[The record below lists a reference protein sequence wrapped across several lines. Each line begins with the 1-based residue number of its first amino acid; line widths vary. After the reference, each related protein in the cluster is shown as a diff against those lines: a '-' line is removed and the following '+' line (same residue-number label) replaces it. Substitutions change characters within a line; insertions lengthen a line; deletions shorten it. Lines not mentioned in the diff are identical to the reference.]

1 MFRVVY
7 NTQHSTVYY
16 FLFSFLFL
24 SFLFS
29 PLADQKPFFS
39 LFPLPPSSSLSP
51 IFILFQP
58 FITSSSFSS
67 HCICPSSTKKKQKKH
82 WRSPTITTTTTSFF
96 FSVLQ
101 TTFGQGATVPQAK
114 KYATRSATTGTKRSA
129 LGVISGNVLQGGRP
143 SGKMAQK
150 AKMNELVDDDQTMMS
165 ISGESFGKVAPSACP
180 AGVVDIDADRSD
192 AQTCGTYAQDIHKY
206 MLAMEVKWQANPG
219 YMSGHT
225 GKITPKMRGVLIDW
239 LVEVHY
245 RFDLLQETMFLTTI
259 LIDRYLSKA
268 SVEKKKLQLVGV
280 TAMLIASKYEEMWPP
295 EVNDFVY
302 MTDNAYT
309 KEEIIAMEG
318 QMLNTLQY
326 ALGNPLPTQF
336 VQRYVTASGANTD
349 TQRVAGYIMELSITS
364 YDMVSYKQSTLAA
377 SALVLAGQ
385 ITGQSMFGASLQYYS
400 GYSLDQL
407 TPCMKALQGQLK
419 ASVASDATL
428 KAIRKKHSKTK
439 FHSTS
444 QRDDVVRYIAGL

>member
-1 MFRVVY
+1 M
-7 NTQHSTVYY
+7 
-16 FLFSFLFL
+16 
-24 SFLFS
+24 
-29 PLADQKPFFS
+29 
-39 LFPLPPSSSLSP
+39 SSL
-51 IFILFQP
+51 Q
-58 FITSSSFSS
+58 TR
-67 HCICPSSTKKKQKKH
+67 ST
-82 WRSPTITTTTTSFF
+82 
-96 FSVLQ
+96 
-101 TTFGQGATVPQAK
+101 TTFGQGAVPAAK
-114 KYATRSATTGTKRSA
+114 KYATRSSTTGVKRTA
-129 LGVISGNVLQGGRP
+129 LGVLNGNGIQQAGLGGF
-143 SGKMAQK
+143 KKAQK
-150 AKMNELVDDDQTMMS
+150 PKVAADDDMTMMS
-165 ISGESFGKVAPSACP
+165 ISLDMQAEAKSSSIP
-180 AGVVDIDADRSD
+180 AGVPDIDADRSD
-192 AQTCGTYAQDIHKY
+192 AQTCGTYAPDIHKY
-206 MLAMEVKWQANPG
+206 MLGLEAKWQPNPG
-219 YMSGHT
+219 YMAQHT
-225 GKITPKMRGVLIDW
+225 GKITQKMRGVLIDW

-309 KEEIIAMEG
+309 KEEIIRMEG
-318 QMLNTLQY
+318 AMLSTLEY

-336 VQRYVTASGANTD
+336 IQRYTKATGANTD
-349 TQRVAGYIMELSITS
+349 TVRVAGYIMELSITS

-385 ITGQSMFGASLQYYS
+385 ITGQSCYSDSLQHYS
-400 GYSLDQL
+400 TYSFDQL

-419 ASVASDATL
+419 ASVEPDATL

-444 QRDDVVRYIAGL
+444 QRDDVVKYIAAL